1 MTKRMDNAAGLPE
14 EIRLTDAVVCFDGR
28 RVLNG
33 LNARIPFSGTTV
45 VSGPSGCGKTT
56 LLRVLMGLQRLDS
69 GSITGLMGRRLSVVF
84 QEDRLLPWLTALENV
99 ALVSDADNAKRYLT
113 ALGLGEA
120 LMQKPAALSGGM
132 KRRVA
137 IARALAFGGD
147 MLLLDEPFTG
157 LDEAAR
163 AQAARIL
170 LESGKP
176 LLLVTHSGEEGAL
189 LRAETDIPLS

>member
-1 MTKRMDNAAGLPE
+1 MTKRMDNASGLQE